1 MLTSPRDRSPLKAQ
15 HRVRPT
21 AGVQQ
26 PPDACSRNNN
36 KGHMP
41 STAQDK
47 LHVSSHLILT
57 TLCGGGRTV
66 SQWPILERRK
76 SRLRELRKGHS
87 TLELLQQSVSNL
99 ELACLSLI
107 SNHTTYS
114 SCVFLG
120 QSPSLTISQLSHLKK
135 IGHDGRQP

>member
-57 TLCGGGRTV
+57 ALCGGGRTV

-76 SRLRELRKGHS
+76 SRLRKLRKGHS
-87 TLELLQQSVSNL
+87 TLELL
-99 ELACLSLI
+99 
-107 SNHTTYS
+107 
-114 SCVFLG
+114 
-120 QSPSLTISQLSHLKK
+120 
-135 IGHDGRQP
+135 